1 MKTCLAYRK
10 FDDPETKNQWQI
22 FSTTDDFLLSVNRLL
37 ASRLLANRLLTNYL
51 LTNYLLT
58 NSYLNEREL
67 KPLVLSSLSQTSL
80 LLGCPCSLAS
90 QVLF

>member
-37 ASRLLANRLLTNYL
+37 ASRLLANRLLTN
-51 LTNYLLT
+51 
-58 NSYLNEREL
+58 SYLNEREL